1 MIGVLVDILKYSLK
15 REVVCENAG
24 AIARILEVGRP
35 SVVQSIGAFFMGLV
49 IRNEIFLA
57 LWLMSLSVAIRR
69 IVTVGSP

>member
-35 SVVQSIGAFFMGLV
+35 SVVQSTGAFFMGLV
-49 IRNEIFLA
+49 IRNLKFFSHFGSWASLLQVGA
-57 LWLMSLSVAIRR
+57 LLR
-69 IVTVGSP
+69 